1 MGLTK
6 KQKEFYDYISHYIK
20 KYGHS
25 PTQKEMKDHFNLKSF
40 GSVQKYLQYLE
51 KEGLLS
57 NHWNQRRSIEVKD
70 PNRID
75 SDNEY
80 DQIPLLGMVAAGN
93 PIEAIE
99 NPNHLIS
106 VPKHFIKGA
115 HKYFALNVKG
125 DSMIEAGILENDI
138 VICRS
143 TNDAR
148 SGQIVVAVLD
158 GEATLKTLH
167 YQKKKIELIPHN
179 KNYSPIVIDM
189 AQESLDFS
197 FKIVGVL
204 VGLMRSYA

>member
-20 KYGHS
+20 LNGHS

-57 NHWNQRRSIEVKD
+57 NHWNQRRSIEIK
-70 PNRID
+70 N
-75 SDNEY
+75 SNEMVEDENY
-80 DQIPLLGMVAAGN
+80 EKIPLLGMVAAGN
-93 PIEAIE
+93 PILAIE
-99 NPNHLIS
+99 SPNHLIS

-115 HKYFALNVKG
+115 HQYFALNVKG
-125 DSMIEAGILENDI
+125 DSMVDAGIIENDI

-158 GEATLKTLH
+158 GEATLKTLQ
-167 YQKKKIELIPHN
+167 YQKKKIELLPHN
-179 KNYSPIVIDM
+179 KNYKPIVIDLG
-189 AQESLDFS
+189 QQSLDFS